1 MHSMWKSEQSSLTG
15 ESNPMLLSLNLR
27 PLKCQSASH
36 SRPLAQTCLLA
47 PYNKHGMQTSVFD
60 CVLLARDAQEQGR
73 KVWSSFDVP
82 VACPEPIKYF
92 TEGLD
97 LLSSKAV
104 VLLHR

>member
-1 MHSMWKSEQSSLTG
+1 
-15 ESNPMLLSLNLR
+15 
-27 PLKCQSASH
+27 
-36 SRPLAQTCLLA
+36 
-47 PYNKHGMQTSVFD
+47 MQTSVFD
-60 CVLLARDAQEQGR
+60 CVLLARDAQERGR